1 MGVDFAL
8 VYIKFVTDWPYW
20 ITEETFEY
28 LPYSGAERKSI
39 GGQNYPYNYP
49 HNYTNT
55 QKGNGIIRNEHYS
68 DCNFSMTIYGKSLN
82 PRVSING
89 HVYEVFTSV
98 DDGEYMV
105 IDSKSKTI
113 RRYKANKQIVN
124 EFGSRNMESSVF
136 QLIPTGK
143 SNVIWDGSFGID
155 ITLYHERS
163 ELLLI

>member
-1 MGVDFAL
+1 M
-8 VYIKFVTDWPYW
+8 
-20 ITEETFEY
+20 
-28 LPYSGAERKSI
+28 
-39 GGQNYPYNYP
+39 
-49 HNYTNT
+49 
-55 QKGNGIIRNEHYS
+55 
-68 DCNFSMTIYGKSLN
+68 
-82 PRVSING
+82 
-89 HVYEVFTSV
+89 FTSV